1 MNKDIIVMT
10 IVLHGKEYMNE
21 LKTTVFTKESGVL
34 ILLNLAPE
42 SIVTITK
49 KDSVCSYNFKGIKP
63 IK

>member
-34 ILLNLAPE
+34 I
-42 SIVTITK
+42 
-49 KDSVCSYNFKGIKP
+49 Y
-63 IK
+63 